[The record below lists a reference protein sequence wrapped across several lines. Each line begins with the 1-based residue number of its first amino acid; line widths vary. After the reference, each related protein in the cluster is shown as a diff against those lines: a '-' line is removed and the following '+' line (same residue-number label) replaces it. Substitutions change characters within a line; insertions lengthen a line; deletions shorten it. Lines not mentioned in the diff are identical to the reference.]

1 MLIGRGISEATASLP
16 RLAIGLGY
24 GSAYT
29 VLQDVFP
36 GNRYASFHSLYVTIF
51 AETGIVGLLCIL
63 VMFGVPLVQGGR
75 YRALVAGAAVFNL
88 FYQAH
93 TDPAFWLILGLAWI
107 TLPPRVP
114 LRPRVLV
121 STVG

>member
-1 MLIGRGISEATASLP
+1 MLIARGIGEATSSVP

-51 AETGIVGLLCIL
+51 AESGIIALLSIL
-63 VMFGVPLVQGGR
+63 LMFGVPLVRGGP

-88 FYQAH
+88 FYQSH
-93 TDPAFWLILGLAWI
+93 TDPAFWAILTLAWLS
-107 TLPPRVP
+107 LPPP
-114 LRPRVLV
+114 
-121 STVG
+121 STARSDAAAAMGR